1 MSAMHPPADVPK
13 PVMPAWSAYAG
24 EEFNLTERRPLV
36 ILSETDES
44 FVVDGF
50 YHRGEFWKS
59 VIPKR
64 GVAEII
70 GQQLN
75 FSKPKRKKDGA
86 SKPSMFFLNHV
97 QARIIMS
104 SESPAR
110 LYPAGADPVGEP
122 AHELA
127 DFCYSVEAVGP
138 HGRRWNP
145 SDALLGNLAVVH
157 RFLSIHEVAFE
168 RIVLARMTVVQ
179 SPPLP
184 LEPQERDTMLCEAI
198 RESHITGIANP
209 YFMLRVPGTATN
221 CTSEPLKL
229 LDRVLRTPREQR
241 FFHRLPIWPRGYLK
255 LRGLWQDGQPHPT
268 LNEQMSAWIASDEA
282 RQRRRIHLDRKKS
295 LPKNQHG
302 RKVSLIANM
311 ASFVRA
317 IRTDER
323 RKHR

>member
-1 MSAMHPPADVPK
+1 MPAMHAPAVPSN
-13 PVMPAWSAYAG
+13 PVMPDWSAYAG
-24 EEFNLTERRPLV
+24 EEFNLTERRPLA

-64 GVAEII
+64 GVAQII

-75 FSKPKRKKDGA
+75 FSKPKRQKDGS

-97 QARIIMS
+97 QARLVMAPDC
-104 SESPAR
+104 PAR
-110 LYPAGADPVGEP
+110 LYPRDAEARGEP
-122 AHELA
+122 AHCLT

-145 SDALLGNLAVVH
+145 SDALLGNLAIVH

-168 RIVLARMTVVQ
+168 RIMLARMTVIQ

-184 LEPQERDTMLCEAI
+184 LEPQIRDTMLCEAV
-198 RESHITGIANP
+198 RESHANGIDRP
-209 YFMLRVPGTATN
+209 YFMFRMPGTATN

-241 FFHRLPIWPRGYLK
+241 FFHRLPIWPRGYLQ
-255 LRGLWQDGQPHPT
+255 LRGLWQDGQPHPS
-268 LNEQMSAWIASDEA
+268 LNEQMAAWLESEEA
-282 RQRRRIHLDRKKS
+282 QQRRQIHLARKKE
-295 LPKNQHG
+295 LPRNHAP
-302 RKVSLIANM
+302 RKVSWLKNV
-311 ASFVRA
+311 ASFLRA
-317 IRTDER
+317 VRTDSR
-323 RKHR
+323 RKRR